1 MEREKKCSAATP
13 PCGRLPRSLP
23 PPRAR
28 STLVIPAPE
37 TAGRPLIEATSD
49 VDPTAEVGAETRVWH
64 LAQVRENAS
73 IGSGCILGRG
83 SYIGPGVILG
93 RNCKVQNYALIYEPA
108 VLEDGVFVGP
118 AVVFTNDMFPRAV
131 NPDLSIKAAE
141 DWHPVGVHVG
151 TGASIGARA
160 VCIGPVSIGRWAL
173 IAAGAVVT
181 KDVPDYAIVAGVPAR
196 RIGWVGRSGIPLRRA
211 EDGRLTC
218 PATGEHFHERDG
230 VLLAERESG

>member
-1 MEREKKCSAATP
+1 M
-13 PCGRLPRSLP
+13 
-23 PPRAR
+23 
-28 STLVIPAPE
+28 IPAPE